1 MSSTVKRLKSIP
13 SSTVYADQVD
23 RAKAWR
29 KNRDA
34 LGETFGTRKA
44 KSQIKA
50 EERNKVDVA
59 AMEGVKGHLLGS
71 IAERAVAE
79 GTSFL
84 FAVSS
89 HDRLRDRPRG
99 RAGAACRTRMAWP
112 S

>member
-1 MSSTVKRLKSIP
+1 MSSTVKRLKATQSQATIH
-13 SSTVYADQVD
+13 TEQAE

-71 IAERAVAE
+71 IVERTVVE
-79 GTSFL
+79 GMSL
-84 FAVSS
+84 ISS
-89 HDRLRDRPRG
+89 PLSATHCRKQPR
-99 RAGAACRTRMAWP
+99 
-112 S
+112 

>member
-1 MSSTVKRLKSIP
+1 MSSTVKRLKGPGI
-13 SSTVYADQVD
+13 STVFADQQE
-23 RAKAWR
+23 RAKQWR

-71 IAERAVAE
+71 ITERAVVE
-79 GTSFL
+79 GTCLPNRSCAGTAL
-84 FAVSS
+84 YREEALSS
-89 HDRLRDRPRG
+89 
-99 RAGAACRTRMAWP
+99 
-112 S
+112 